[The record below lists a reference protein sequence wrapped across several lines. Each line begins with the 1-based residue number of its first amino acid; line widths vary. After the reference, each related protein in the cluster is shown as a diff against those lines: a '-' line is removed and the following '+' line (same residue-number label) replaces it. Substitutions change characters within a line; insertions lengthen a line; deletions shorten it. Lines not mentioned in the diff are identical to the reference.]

1 MLLLHLQ
8 LCSITVQVSCPSA
21 LLNYIKIT
29 HSLGLGGFF
38 FFFCTGKTSDAN
50 IALSASDFRRIM
62 PLFYNLPESLLA
74 RHPVFTFTCL
84 TAFPCGPVVF
94 LWSTEDR
101 RPDVD
106 EPLI

>member
-38 FFFCTGKTSDAN
+38 FFFVQGRQVMQT
-50 IALSASDFRRIM
+50 L
-62 PLFYNLPESLLA
+62 LFQHQISEESCL
-74 RHPVFTFTCL
+74 FSTTCL
-84 TAFPCGPVVF
+84 KVY
-94 LWSTEDR
+94 
-101 RPDVD
+101 
-106 EPLI
+106 